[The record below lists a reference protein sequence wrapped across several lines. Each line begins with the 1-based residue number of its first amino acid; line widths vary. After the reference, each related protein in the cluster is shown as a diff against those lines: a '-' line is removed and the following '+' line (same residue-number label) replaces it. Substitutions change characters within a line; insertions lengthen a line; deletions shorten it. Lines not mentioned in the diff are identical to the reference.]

1 MLVEPVA
8 EGESLCAGCIA
19 KPSTELST
27 VPSILHLHAT
37 LGKVLSKKQPYTPQQ
52 FLKHLLDHGAD
63 GILDGVLLQY
73 ASTAVLSVDGR
84 HSTLAT
90 KWQIMYNKEGILGRY
105 AIDASAIDSSKLIA
119 SGAQK
124 VVFKGKWK
132 DTPVVVA
139 YMPGRL
145 HKSLHELEVTSAL
158 AKIGRLQSAP
168 VYAKLIEVFS
178 CYSIEA
184 KGLDFDGLINVPI
197 ADWFSTMGDALPVS
211 LRRQVD

>member
-1 MLVEPVA
+1 
-8 EGESLCAGCIA
+8 
-19 KPSTELST
+19 
-27 VPSILHLHAT
+27 VPSILRLPAT
-37 LGKVLSKKQPYTPQQ
+37 LGEVLSKKQPYTLQQ
-52 FLKHLLDHGAD
+52 FLKHLVDHGAD
-63 GILDGVLLQY
+63 GFFLQY
-73 ASTAVLSVDGR
+73 ASAAVLSVDGR
-84 HSTLAT
+84 RSTLAT

-158 AKIGRLQSAP
+158 AKVGRLQSAP
-168 VYAKLIEVFS
+168 VYPKLIEVFS

-184 KGLDFDGLINVPI
+184 KGLDFDGLGNVPI
-197 ADWFSTMGDALPVS
+197 ADWFSHY
-211 LRRQVD
+211 R